1 MEFERIKLIN
11 QYKVDPPA
19 KTSEQGEP
27 PEPVPEGEEK
37 PVYIDY
43 M

>member
-11 QYKVDPPA
+11 EYKVDPPV
-19 KTSEQGEP
+19 KNSEQGEP
-27 PEPVPEGEEK
+27 EPVLEGEEK